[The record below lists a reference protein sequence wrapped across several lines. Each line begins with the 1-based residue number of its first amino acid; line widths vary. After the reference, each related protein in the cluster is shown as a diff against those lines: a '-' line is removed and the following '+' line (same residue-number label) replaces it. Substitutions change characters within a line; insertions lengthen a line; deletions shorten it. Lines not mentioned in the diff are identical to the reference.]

1 MAALTVGQEFDAFDV
16 TFAGSYRRKTLDYDI
31 EAGAF
36 PGFLTSA
43 PGLPLAVIDNRSRQR
58 DGSAEF
64 RIASKASASLQ
75 WTVGL
80 FYEEKRNRYGQD
92 LTVAARK
99 SVVSGKSVS
108 VRVDLGGCGIF
119 KKKNK

>member
-64 RIASKASASLQ
+64 RIASKASASLP

-92 LTVAARK
+92 LTR
-99 SVVSGKSVS
+99 SEEHREGKEWV
-108 VRVDLGGCGIF
+108 
-119 KKKNK
+119 

>member
-58 DGSAEF
+58 HGSPEF
-64 RIASKASASLQ
+64 RIPPKSGAYPQ

-80 FYEEKRNRYGQD
+80 FLEEKSHRLRQD
-92 LTVAARK
+92 TPVA
-99 SVVSGKSVS
+99 G
-108 VRVDLGGCGIF
+108 LGHA
-119 KKKNK
+119 